1 MLFRQHVPPP
11 PLSEFVDS
19 FWVYENSAHAHTM
32 ERILPSGSL
41 SAIIN
46 LHEDSVRAYDR
57 DNPSHFES
65 LCGSLFVGA
74 HSEYMVID
82 TACQAAVLGIQ
93 FKPGGAF
100 PFLNMPANELQDLH
114 VPLETLW
121 KADGASLRARL
132 LDAPTPEEKF
142 RVLERC
148 LLAQVKSSLGPNP
161 MVGFALREFRRNR
174 TVSEVI
180 SQIGLTPKRFID
192 IFRREVGLTPKL
204 YSRIHRFQEV
214 LRNIRAG
221 KQVSW
226 ADTAVSCGYFDQA
239 HFVHDFRAFS
249 GITPTEYV
257 TLQGPHANHVPL
269 TR

>member
-1 MLFRQHVPPP
+1 
-11 PLSEFVDS
+11 
-19 FWVYENSAHAHTM
+19 M
-32 ERILPSGSL
+32 ERILPTGSL
-41 SAIIN
+41 AMIIN
-46 LHEDSVRAYDR
+46 LQEDSIRAYDR
-57 DNPSHFES
+57 ENPSRFES
-65 LCGSLFVGA
+65 YCGSLFVGA

-100 PFLNMPANELQDLH
+100 PFLNMPAGELHDLH

-132 LDAPTPEEKF
+132 LEAPTAEEKF
-142 RVLERC
+142 RILERC
-148 LLAQVKSSLGPNP
+148 LLAQAKSSLEPNR
-161 MVGFALREFRRNR
+161 MLGFALGEFRRNR
-174 TVSEVI
+174 TVSEVT

-192 IFRREVGLTPKL
+192 IFRREVGLTPKV

-214 LRNIRAG
+214 LRYIRAG
-221 KQVSW
+221 KQLAW

-239 HFVHDFRAFS
+239 HFVHDFKAFS
-249 GITPTEYV
+249 GITPTDYV
-257 TLQGPHANHVPL
+257 TLQGQHANHVPL